1 MHVGLN
7 AQLLSLAENYR
18 GAGISWYIYNLLR
31 QLPGMDSPHQFSVF
45 LNERRYVDKGM
56 SLRYTSWPTQRPLA
70 RIMWEQL
77 LLPAQLRRQRVD
89 LLHAMAFAG
98 PLLFQGPMV
107 VTVYDLSF
115 LRFPQAFRPWNR
127 WYLSQFTRWSA
138 RRARHVIAISESTR
152 QDVIDFLGVPA
163 DRVTV
168 VYCGADPMFRSLPP
182 EQIGEYRRQHNLPDQ
197 FVLFLGTLEPRKN
210 LDRLLRAYAEWRKVD
225 PRAPHLVI
233 AGAQGWY
240 YHAVLNLVHGLGLE
254 ESVIFLGYVAR
265 EDLPLLYN
273 NAHMFVYPSLF
284 EGFGLPV
291 LEAMACG
298 VPVITSNV
306 SSLPEV
312 AGEAAVLVDPTSTDQ
327 LRESLVSL
335 WRDSDRR
342 RELAAQGGR
351 QASRFTWKRTAE
363 QTLSVYERA
372 MDT

>member
-31 QLPGMDSPHQFSVF
+31 QLPRIDPSNRFSVF
-45 LNERRYVDKGM
+45 LNERQYVDERVD
-56 SLRYTSWPTQRPLA
+56 LHYTRWPAQQPLA
-70 RIMWEQL
+70 RIVWEQL
-77 LLPAQLRRQRVD
+77 ILPAQLRRQKVD
-89 LLHAMAFAG
+89 LIHAMAFAG
-98 PLLFQGPMV
+98 PLLFNGPMV

-115 LRFPQAFRPWNR
+115 LRFPRAFRPWNR

-138 RRARHVIAISESTR
+138 HRARHVIAISESTR
-152 QDVIDFLGVPA
+152 QDVINFLGMPS
-163 DRVTV
+163 DRVEV
-168 VYCGADPMFRSLPP
+168 VYCGADPLFHSLPP
-182 EQIGEYRRQHNLPDQ
+182 EQIQAFRKQHNLPDK

-210 LDRLLRAYAEWRKVD
+210 LDRLLRAYAGWWQMD
-225 PRAPHLVI
+225 PDAPYLVI

-240 YHAVLNLVHGLGLE
+240 YDAVLSLVHSLGVAE
-254 ESVIFLGYVAR
+254 RVIFLGYVPR

-273 NAHMFVYPSLF
+273 SADMFVYPSLF

-312 AGEAAVLVDPTSTDQ
+312 AGEAAVLIDPTDTDE
-327 LRESLVSL
+327 LRESLLSL
-335 WRDSDRR
+335 WRDSDQRR
-342 RELAAQGGR
+342 NLAARGKK
-351 QASRFTWKRTAE
+351 QASHFTWERAAE
-363 QTLSVYERA
+363 QTVSIYERA
-372 MDT
+372 MKA